1 MSIQGILLIVLIFVC
16 ILVLPVV
23 FVLRSPD
30 ENEADKPENVDRR
43 LRETAEYAAVR
54 GSARVREM
62 TALVQSIPYVTR
74 ATLRAE
80 RRPRD
85 IRNRLHER
93 GHLTHPRAP
102 AHRGVFRCLPQ
113 AAVDILRLVRLVFIR
128 RAQDKHDRKHQNTHK
143 NQDNQQNP
151 LYAHL
156 IRPPSPPARGA
167 VSRHSRSAGGIP
179 PAWDARHRA
188 EHRRFSPPARA
199 AV

>member
-80 RRPRD
+80 RFQLERCIDRIGELEKIEGKGIDLEPPLTGEQMELYRLALEDSLAPEYFSSPIWVGKKKERHKEGYYIYLDPQITGKVVDERTKEAIYNGERTSD
-85 IRNRLHER
+85 I
-93 GHLTHPRAP
+93 
-102 AHRGVFRCLPQ
+102 
-113 AAVDILRLVRLVFIR
+113 
-128 RAQDKHDRKHQNTHK
+128 
-143 NQDNQQNP
+143 
-151 LYAHL
+151 
-156 IRPPSPPARGA
+156 
-167 VSRHSRSAGGIP
+167 
-179 PAWDARHRA
+179 
-188 EHRRFSPPARA
+188 
-199 AV
+199 